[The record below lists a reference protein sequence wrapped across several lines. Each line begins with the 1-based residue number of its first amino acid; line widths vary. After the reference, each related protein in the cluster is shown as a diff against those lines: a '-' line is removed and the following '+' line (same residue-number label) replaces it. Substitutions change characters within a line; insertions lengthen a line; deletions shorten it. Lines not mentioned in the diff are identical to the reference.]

1 MRIAKKINLSF
12 LVLALVLGGISVTI
26 FYGVSR
32 NNLKEAICRHLNTT
46 ARSRANHI
54 EAFLTDRKAG
64 VALMARA
71 HVVMS
76 KLRALSAGNARDEQD
91 VQILNRGLRE
101 LAKSDI
107 RLSVLSALDSRGEVV
122 ASSEEQ
128 NIGLDRS
135 GQACFQEGGRDV
147 YVSDVHHHC
156 TTSEP
161 CLSISSPV
169 RENGTGRLLGVI
181 VAAIPVSGLN
191 RITAAR
197 TGLGKTGEIY
207 LVNSDGYMITTSRF
221 VKDSILK
228 LRIDTEV
235 TRKCSADVK
244 EYGLRRHPHEP
255 AVYPDYRG
263 VSVLGQHEHIHE
275 MKWCLCAEIDEKEA
289 FAPLDSIRLIALTLF
304 CLTLFASWLI
314 GGVVSRA
321 LSRPID
327 KLRKGVEAIGPRN
340 LDHKVGTD
348 ADDEIGQ
355 LSRAFDEMTANLKL
369 TTASIDDLNH
379 EITRRKITEEYLAM
393 AKTSAEAATKA
404 KSTFLANMS
413 HELRTPMNAILGF
426 SSIVAEQEL
435 APEQG
440 EYVQIIQDCGR
451 HLLAVI
457 NDILNISMIEAGEI
471 DISIVDCPLDA
482 LLGEVESQIRL
493 MAEQNG
499 LAFAVRRRKDLPGEI
514 RTDPVRLRQCLL
526 NLAGNAV
533 KYTEDG
539 RVCLNVSLQQWEGEE
554 CICFDVED
562 TGIGI
567 PANKLDTV
575 FDMFIQV
582 DDSTSRRFNGAGLG
596 LAITKQLVELLGGR
610 LSATSEEGK
619 GSVFSIALP
628 SSRAAVGLLRD
639 TSDTPGVHG
648 IGPDDGAEPA
658 DESKFSGP
666 VLVVEDVD
674 ANSVLIRLLLE
685 RMGFEVTLASDGSKA
700 IEMALDRHYKVIFMD
715 MHMPVMDGYEATG
728 ILRERGVR
736 TPIIAVTARAM
747 QGDDER
753 CMKAGCDD
761 YVSKPIDRRELS
773 RVISKYVPNAN
784 VALVESDDSDDSASV
799 AASALDGRRLN
810 QNAPV
815 GANDQYNHCAPT

>member
-12 LVLALVLGGISVTI
+12 LVLALVLGGVSAII

-32 NNLKEAICRHLNTT
+32 SNLKEAICQHLDTT

-54 EAFLTDRKAG
+54 EAFLAGRK
-64 VALMARA
+64 VSVTLMARD
-71 HVVMS
+71 HVIIS
-76 KLRALSAGNARDEQD
+76 KLRALSAGNTRDEQD
-91 VQILNRGLRE
+91 IRILNRGLKE
-101 LAKSDI
+101 LAEPDRCVSV
-107 RLSVLSALDSRGEVV
+107 LSVLDLRGVV
-122 ASSEEQ
+122 IASSEEQ

-135 GQACFQEGGRDV
+135 GEACFQEGSRDV
-147 YVSDVHHHC
+147 YVSDVHNHG
-156 TTSEP
+156 TISEP
-161 CLSISSPV
+161 SLSISSPV
-169 RENGTGRLLGVI
+169 REDVTGKLLGVI

-221 VKDSILK
+221 VKDSSLK
-228 LRIDTEV
+228 LRIDSES
-235 TRKCSADVK
+235 TRKCWADVRK
-244 EYGLRRHPHEP
+244 YGQRRHPHKP
-255 AVYPDYRG
+255 TVYPDYRG
-263 VSVLGQHEHIHE
+263 ASVLGQHEHIHE
-275 MKWCLCAEIDEKEA
+275 MKWCLCAEINEKEA
-289 FAPLDSIRLIALTLF
+289 FASLDSIRLIALMLI
-304 CLTLFASWLI
+304 CITLFASWLI
-314 GGVVSRA
+314 GGMVSRA

-327 KLRKGVEAIGPRN
+327 RLQKGVEAIGPRN
-340 LDHKVGTD
+340 LDHKVGTG
-348 ADDEIGQ
+348 ANDEIGQ
-355 LSRAFDEMTANLKL
+355 LSRAFDEMTTNLRM
-369 TTASIDDLNH
+369 TTASIDDLNS
-379 EITRRKITEEYLAM
+379 EITRRKITEEYLAI
-393 AKTSAEAATKA
+393 AKDRAEAATKA
-404 KSTFLANMS
+404 KSVFLANMS

-440 EYVQIIQDCGR
+440 EYVQIIEDCGR

-493 MAEQNG
+493 MAEQND
-499 LAFAVRRRKDLPGEI
+499 LAFSVRRHKDLPGEI

-539 RVCLNVSLQQWEGEE
+539 RVCLNISLQQWEGEE

-567 PANKLDTV
+567 PANELDRI

-582 DDSTSRRFNGAGLG
+582 DDGTSRRFEGAGLG

-610 LSATSEEGK
+610 LSVTSEEGK

-628 SSRAAVGLLRD
+628 SSRAAAGRLTG
-639 TSDTPGVHG
+639 TSEAPGGHKMGPSDG
-648 IGPDDGAEPA
+648 IEPA
-658 DESKFSGP
+658 IESKFSGP
-666 VLVVEDVD
+666 VLVAEDI
-674 ANSVLIRLLLE
+674 NTNRVLIKLLLE
-685 RMGFEVTLASDGSKA
+685 RMGFEVISVADGGKA
-700 IEMALDRHYKVIFMD
+700 IEMALDRDYKAIFMD
-715 MHMPVMDGYEATG
+715 MHMPVVDGYEATG
-728 ILRERGVR
+728 ILRKKGVT

-747 QGDDER
+747 QGDDKR
-753 CMKAGCDD
+753 CIEAGCDD
-761 YVSKPIDRRELS
+761 YVSKPIDRRELA
-773 RVISKYVPNAN
+773 RIISKYVPNAN
-784 VALVESDDSDDSASV
+784 AASV
-799 AASALDGRRLN
+799 AAFAIDESPQIDR
-810 QNAPV
+810 
-815 GANDQYNHCAPT
+815 